1 VQSDVYF
8 QLWRI
13 NRSLDHVEQALD
25 ILRRHPA
32 FRRREIDRFR
42 SMAHEVRAAT
52 SSYLAERIEIAETVQ
67 AGRQFAKRL
76 ARERKD
82 DLAR

>member
-1 VQSDVYF
+1 MQSDVYL

-13 NRSLDHVEQALD
+13 NRSLERVEQSLD

-52 SSYLAERIEIAETVQ
+52 CSYLAEMIGIAETDQ

-82 DLAR
+82 DLAK